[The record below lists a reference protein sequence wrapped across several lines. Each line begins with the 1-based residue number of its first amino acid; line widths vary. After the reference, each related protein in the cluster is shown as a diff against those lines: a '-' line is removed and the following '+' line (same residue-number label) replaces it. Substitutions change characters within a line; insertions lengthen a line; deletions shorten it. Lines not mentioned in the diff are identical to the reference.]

1 VTGILRV
8 TRERGAAA
16 VEFAIL
22 FPLMLLVIAAIVDF
36 GRAFF
41 YQIQLTNAARE
52 GARAA
57 VVSDVSDADLML
69 RVQSSVPA
77 IDPADLTYVTLIR
90 CPGSDSTVN
99 SAVELQIDFQWV
111 FMGAAFA
118 VAGDTWLG
126 DPNLSARAEMQ
137 CGG

>member
-1 VTGILRV
+1 
-8 TRERGAAA
+8 

-57 VVSDVSDADLML
+57 MVSDVSDADLQL
-69 RVQSSVPA
+69 RVQSSVPT
-77 IDPADLTYVTLIR
+77 IDPADLTYVTLTR
-90 CPGSDSTVN
+90 CPGGDPTVN

-126 DPNLSARAEMQ
+126 DPTLSSRAEMQ